1 MNSGYNIPLV
11 KSLCDISQ
19 DVFSMSRSEQ
29 VEHLSSI
36 ASADITIARAFYSR
50 NHVTSGMSEFLRGA
64 LKRLSG
70 ESQQAVFELRQAMG
84 GGKTHNM
91 IALGL
96 LARFPELKELLP
108 DAITA
113 EMGEEPAVIA
123 TINGR
128 DVRNFIWGD
137 IAEQLGQADAFRD
150 HWVNG
155 PKEMSE
161 GDWMRLIGERPTLIM
176 LDELPTYL
184 AIAHTKTVGEGT
196 LLDLLK
202 YSLANLFSAAMKL
215 KRCVV
220 VVASLDA
227 AYDEARRVLG
237 GQLAD
242 LQKETSRGAK
252 SITPVDLNTGE
263 IYDILRKRLFTRL
276 PATRTGQKWRG
287 SRRRISP
294 PMRRRSRAER
304 SRSRPSRW
312 QMKSSAPI
320 PSTQATRTFCPCLR
334 RTRSSVRPAA

>member
-36 ASADITIARAFYSR
+36 ASADITIARSFYSR

-96 LARFPELKELLP
+96 LARFPELKEVLP

-113 EMGEEPAVIA
+113 GMSEEPAVIA

-150 HWVNG
+150 HWV
-155 PKEMSE
+155 S
-161 GDWMRLIGERPTLIM
+161 
-176 LDELPTYL
+176 
-184 AIAHTKTVGEGT
+184 
-196 LLDLLK
+196 
-202 YSLANLFSAAMKL
+202 
-215 KRCVV
+215 VV
-220 VVASLDA
+220 
-227 AYDEARRVLG
+227 R
-237 GQLAD
+237 
-242 LQKETSRGAK
+242 
-252 SITPVDLNTGE
+252 
-263 IYDILRKRLFTRL
+263 
-276 PATRTGQKWRG
+276 
-287 SRRRISP
+287 
-294 PMRRRSRAER
+294 
-304 SRSRPSRW
+304 
-312 QMKSSAPI
+312 
-320 PSTQATRTFCPCLR
+320 
-334 RTRSSVRPAA
+334 